1 MFNQKLKGN
10 WYEILKYNSDVNLKS
25 LDKTVEKWV
34 KIPFTP
40 IEVEPHL
47 IYYLF
52 KTLYPKFVNDQQNI
66 LDVILSDDGKKVIR
80 LYLYETIEAG
90 IHQSIERLPLNFI
103 KFHKKDLSDIDSLY
117 DRILD
122 AVFKKKGIRVSS
134 LRIFKEKAIT
144 YINRYFVGLEDTP
157 FDALIMKIL
166 DLIQKMIEQ
175 DLFSIYPEPE
185 AFKFLKGLI
194 NFLNGIQLQKI
205 FRLIY
210 ILLPEFNLAFILGSK
225 ELGLILHIQ
234 KVKVSK
240 QDKPYLRF
248 KLMSPTDLGITSK
261 NLNKIEV
268 MQLVRDQ
275 LQTEKTYFLNQTDLI
290 SILTEFFN
298 LPVNFKDK
306 NLEVFMQK
314 ILFGYRSHENHWRL
328 QPKPKI
334 YSNLRR
340 FLIRLLGINYNL
352 RKLSHWAIP
361 DFFFSMF
368 RRNLGMNS
376 KILFFFTDIN
386 ETKYNRKDINYLGK
400 ATKYIILIGVEN
412 GAIITIRLVNK
423 GDLISNNKNESLESI
438 WLTSSTKFGFLSTII
453 ILDKTLLQEFI
464 SHFIFEQTKFAPFT
478 KMKILKMFKN
488 KKYFDMFPEIPPYKL
503 LRKHGAFSLF
513 KLLLPI
519 FIDRHEF

>member
-1 MFNQKLKGN
+1 MFNQKLKDN
-10 WYEILKYNSDVNLKS
+10 WYKILKYNSDINLKNKNETV
-25 LDKTVEKWV
+25 DKRV

-40 IEVEPHL
+40 IEVDPHL

-52 KTLYPKFVNDQQNI
+52 KMLYPKFVNDQQNI
-66 LDVILSDDGKKVIR
+66 LDVILSDDGKNVIR

-157 FDALIMKIL
+157 FDVLIMKIL

-210 ILLPEFNLAFILGSK
+210 ILLPEFNLSFILGSK

-268 MQLVRDQ
+268 MQLVTDQ
-275 LQTEKTYFLNQTDLI
+275 LKTEKTYYFNQTDLI

-298 LPVNFKDK
+298 LPVNLKDK
-306 NLEVFMQK
+306 NLEIFIQK
-314 ILFGYRSHENHWRL
+314 ILFGYRSHESHWSL

-340 FLIRLLGINYNL
+340 FLIRLFGINYNL

-361 DFFFSMF
+361 DFFFSLF
-368 RRNLGMNS
+368 RRNLGLNS
-376 KILFFFTDIN
+376 KLLFFLTDIN

-400 ATKYIILIGVEN
+400 ITKYIILVEVEN
-412 GAIITIRLVNK
+412 GAVITIRLVNMR
-423 GDLISNNKNESLESI
+423 DLISNKENESLESI

-503 LRKHGAFSLF
+503 LRKYGPFSLF